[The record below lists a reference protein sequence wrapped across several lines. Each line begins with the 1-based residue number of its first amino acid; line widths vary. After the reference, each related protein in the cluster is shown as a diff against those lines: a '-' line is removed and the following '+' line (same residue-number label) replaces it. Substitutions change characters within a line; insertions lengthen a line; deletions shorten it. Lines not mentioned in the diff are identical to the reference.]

1 MATRNIVP
9 RTGSEGQL
17 GTESKKWLKA
27 VVVTGSF
34 DKVEAIV
41 VEAETFIVSS
51 SVTNIITQELSGSTR
66 FGDSLDDTHQFTGSM
81 TISGSLRVSGQTI
94 IDSMD
99 TASSGLIISGAMEV
113 VDQQVSNKIASASI
127 FIDGLG
133 TIANIDKAGVIDCGD
148 GFN

>member
-27 VVVTGSF
+27 IAVTGSF
-34 DKVEAIV
+34 DKLEANV
-41 VEAETFIVSS
+41 VEAETFVVSS
-51 SVTNIITQELSGSTR
+51 SVTNITTQELSGSTR

-81 TISGSLRVSGQTI
+81 TISGSLKVSGQTI

-99 TASSGLIISGAMEV
+99 TASNSLIVSGAMQV

-127 FIDGLG
+127 FVKGLG
-133 TIANIDKAGVIDCGD
+133 TIASVDKAGVIDCGD